1 MKTQKT
7 VLLCVT
13 GSIAAYKIASLARLL
28 KKAGVDVTDPEPLP
42 AEHPLWKCKNCLVT
56 PHISGFYHLKQTHD
70 RIIAIAAR
78 NLVNEVEAAIMK
90 RLPNAESFA
99 TYQSLAVHPYPYYYI
114 QIHKY
119 LVFYVVIDDVMEV
132 RRIIYSRR
140 NMTKQF

>member
-1 MKTQKT
+1 PLFEEDLNT
-7 VLLCVT
+7 
-13 GSIAAYKIASLARLL
+13 I
-28 KKAGVDVTDPEPLP
+28 VDY
-42 AEHPLWKCKNCLVT
+42 
-56 PHISGFYHLKQTHD
+56 ISDQLQNP
-70 RIIAIAAR
+70 IAAR